1 MVLFVYTVKYAKSYG
16 VEIQVIGGSWP
27 LPLWRMR
34 VDGVFAVRGE
44 FESEYLD
51 SNPHDDEEDEDGLL
65 CALQD
70 T

>member
-1 MVLFVYTVKYAKSYG
+1 M
-16 VEIQVIGGSWP
+16 IGGSWP

-34 VDGVFAVRGE
+34 VDGVFAVLGE